1 MDYGIHPRGLT
12 RQQGI
17 INHSNVSINRIS
29 MNCLPIDR
37 ALHFLSNSLTIQ
49 SKCRNNETKKTTL
62 QLAHHQFQRFDIST
76 SRRPDGAFLCVL
88 WFIGR
93 CMCPPLTAVSIRP
106 VSATPSAV
114 IDGIVLYD
122 TKQMCTDS
130 NWPLLRTCRTW
141 LCLPVGLGPLC
152 RPPHPPRFP
161 ERPATSPLN
170 VNVFHFFL
178 LLEMIQFCDVID
190 GPIAEW
196 CGWHGIYWI
205 IYLSI

>member
-1 MDYGIHPRGLT
+1 
-12 RQQGI
+12 
-17 INHSNVSINRIS
+17 

-130 NWPLLRTCRTW
+130 NWPLLRTCRTF
-141 LCLPVGLGPLC
+141 LRRTVLAM
-152 RPPHPPRFP
+152 PPR
-161 ERPATSPLN
+161 RPRSIVSAPPSATVSGTSRHFTPQCKCIPFFFFCWKWYISVTSSMGQSLN
-170 VNVFHFFL
+170 DAGDMGFI
-178 LLEMIQFCDVID
+178 E
-190 GPIAEW
+190 
-196 CGWHGIYWI
+196 
-205 IYLSI
+205 

>member
-1 MDYGIHPRGLT
+1 MFLLIESQWIAYQSIELYISSQTHW
-12 RQQGI
+12 QFNQ
-17 INHSNVSINRIS
+17 NVI
-29 MNCLPIDR
+29 
-37 ALHFLSNSLTIQ
+37 TTKQ
-49 SKCRNNETKKTTL
+49 KKTNL

-130 NWPLLRTCRTW
+130 NWPLLRTCRTF
-141 LCLPVGLGPLC
+141 LRRTVLAMPPR
-152 RPPHPPRFP
+152 RPRSIVSAPHPPRFP

-170 VNVFHFFL
+170 VNVFHFFF
-178 LLEMIQFCDVID
+178 FCWKWYNSVTSSMGQSLNDAGDMGFIV
-190 GPIAEW
+190 E
-196 CGWHGIYWI
+196 
-205 IYLSI
+205 